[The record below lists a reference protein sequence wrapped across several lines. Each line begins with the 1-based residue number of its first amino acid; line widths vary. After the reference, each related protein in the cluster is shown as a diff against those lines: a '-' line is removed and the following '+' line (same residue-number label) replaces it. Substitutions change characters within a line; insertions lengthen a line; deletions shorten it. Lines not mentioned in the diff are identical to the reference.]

1 MTDLGKTPWIDRTAT
16 ALWSRIVAASPRPE
30 WVPQQVTSRGSKV
43 SVAELGCGHYGCV
56 MPTEDPKVV
65 CKVTSDVTEATFIVA
80 AATLR
85 GEPPEGIVRYH
96 GIYQLP
102 EKHRGRDTFIL
113 WREAALDVGLPSF
126 YSRDYRAKNLATNL
140 YDFKTLAN
148 LARET
153 LKGSSR
159 RDALLEEAR
168 KYEGRAW
175 DICSDFAPR
184 SEFGPE
190 GEKLSKR
197 FKGALRLAVA
207 LRLCD
212 IMAEIMENTDGSDMV
227 GSALRYYLQEGI
239 LLADVHTG
247 NVGTVERT
255 SGWVITDPGHAVGLE
270 GRWDNL
276 RVRALP

>member
-1 MTDLGKTPWIDRTAT
+1 MTDLGKTPWIDRTAS
-16 ALWSRIVAASPRPE
+16 ALWSRIVAASPKPE
-30 WVPQQVTSRGSKV
+30 WVPRQEGSRGSKV
-43 SVAELGCGHYGCV
+43 HVEELGCGHYGCV
-56 MPTEDPKVV
+56 MPTNDPEVV
-65 CKVTSDVTEATFIVA
+65 CKITSDVTEATFVVA

-85 GEPPEGIVRYH
+85 GEPPEGIVRYL

-113 WREAALDVGLPSF
+113 WREAALSVGLPGF
-126 YSRDYRAKNLATNL
+126 YSRDFRVKNLATAL

-153 LKGSSR
+153 LKGSAN

-168 KYEGRAW
+168 KNEDRAW
-175 DICSDFAPR
+175 DICGGFAPL
-184 SEFGPE
+184 SEFGPA
-190 GEKLSKR
+190 GEKLAKR
-197 FKGALRLAVA
+197 FKGALRLAVT

-212 IMAEIMENTDGSDMV
+212 IQTELMENTDGSDTV

-255 SGWVITDPGHAVGLE
+255 SGGVITDPGHAVGLQE
-270 GRWDNL
+270 RWDNL
-276 RVRALP
+276 KVLALP